1 MRLAHS
7 LVMAAS
13 DQTGASEM
21 TARAAFPP
29 ISRRRAIRDAAIA
42 TLALAAPRMSFAR
55 PEHHTRFP
63 WPFDIDGDG
72 IVSANDR
79 QLIAAAVH
87 TVREGRTRPRGEWD
101 ARLDFLGRGSVD
113 AERLAQFDRLAPALG
128 TQLPPRPITACWHY
142 GWYGPGRRRRE
153 TPTVRYID
161 GDYLSTDRRTEE
173 TFNAVKEEFGISA
186 DILSWID
193 NRNVL
198 RAYDSG
204 YLSAANRERRRF
216 GLLYESQINL
226 DVSGRV
232 NLSRNKPYVGKLL
245 KDFRRMGQWLAEA
258 VGPDGPGLLRVDGR
272 PLIYLF
278 GSHTF
283 GPRDRD
289 LPAVGAALLRAR
301 EEFAEAFGAYPYL
314 VGDESIFPGD
324 SEVALDR
331 RYRARYFDAVTRY
344 HHYDER
350 HVRALGNDSALR
362 MDAAYRDRIVR
373 LERRNMEGFASI
385 DNRYTDNPVLVIPS
399 SAAGF
404 AKSGLPSLRAS
415 RADYEDL
422 IEAMQAL
429 TDEHLES
436 RHRER
441 LHTASLTAPLVLVG
455 SWNEEFEGHALMP
468 AAQSRA
474 LLDRRQDGYDW
485 LYAIKSRYG
494 VAPVA

>member
-1 MRLAHS
+1 MPGLTLAN
-7 LVMAAS
+7 
-13 DQTGASEM
+13 EM
-21 TARAAFPP
+21 TARAEFPP
-29 ISRRRAIRDAAIA
+29 ISRRRAIRDAAFA
-42 TLALAAPRMSFAR
+42 ALALAAPRVSLAR
-55 PEHHTRFP
+55 TERRTRFP

-72 IVSANDR
+72 FVTASDR
-79 QLIAAAVH
+79 QLLAAA
-87 TVREGRTRPRGEWD
+87 TYMVRNSSARAQREWD
-101 ARLDFLGRGSVD
+101 ARLDFLGRGNVG

-128 TQLPPRPITACWHY
+128 TRLPPRPITACWHY

-153 TPTVRYID
+153 LPTMRYID
-161 GDYLSTDRRTEE
+161 GAYLSTDRRTEE

-198 RAYDSG
+198 RAYGSG
-204 YLSAANRERRRF
+204 YLRAANRDRRRF

-226 DVSGRV
+226 EVSGRV
-232 NLSRNKPYVGKLL
+232 NLSRDKPYVGKLL
-245 KDFRRMGQWLAEA
+245 KDFRRMGQWLAES
-258 VGPDGPGLLRVDGR
+258 VGPDGPGLLRIDGR
-272 PLIYLF
+272 PLVYLY

-289 LPAVGAALLRAR
+289 LPAVGAALIRAR

-324 SEVALDR
+324 PEVALNR
-331 RYRARYFDAVTRY
+331 RYRARFFDAITRY

-350 HVRALGNDSALR
+350 HVRALGDGNAVR
-362 MDAAYRDRIVR
+362 MDAAYRDRIVQ
-373 LERRNMEGFASI
+373 LERRNMEGFANISS
-385 DNRYTDNPVLVIPS
+385 RYTDEPVVVVPS

-404 AKSGLPSLRAS
+404 AKRGLPSLRAS
-415 RADYEDL
+415 REDYVGL
-422 IEAMQAL
+422 LEAMQAL
-429 TDEHLES
+429 TDEHLGL

-441 LHTASLTAPLVLVG
+441 LHTARLAAPLVFVG

-468 AAQSRA
+468 AAQNRA
-474 LLDRRQDGYDW
+474 LADRRQDGFDW

>member
-1 MRLAHS
+1 
-7 LVMAAS
+7 
-13 DQTGASEM
+13 M

-29 ISRRRAIRDAAIA
+29 ISRRRAIRDAAFA
-42 TLALAAPRMSFAR
+42 ALALAAPRISYAR
-55 PEHHTRFP
+55 PAHDTRFP

-72 IVSANDR
+72 IISANDR
-79 QLIAAAVH
+79 QLLAAAAH
-87 TVREGRTRPRGEWD
+87 MVRDSRTRPRGEWD
-101 ARLDFLGRGSVD
+101 ARLDFLGRGTVS

-128 TQLPPRPITACWHY
+128 TRLPPRPVIACWHY

-153 TPTVRYID
+153 IPTVRYID
-161 GDYLSTDRRTEE
+161 GTYLSTDRRVEE
-173 TFNAVKEEFGISA
+173 TFNTVKEEFGIDA

-193 NRNVL
+193 NRNLL
-198 RAYDSG
+198 RAYGSG
-204 YLSAANRERRRF
+204 YLSAANRDRRRF

-226 DVSGRV
+226 DISGRV
-232 NLSRNKPYVGKLL
+232 SLARSKPHVGKFL

-258 VGPDGPGLLRVDGR
+258 VGNDGPGLLRVDGR

-324 SEVALDR
+324 SEVALNR
-331 RYRARYFDAVTRY
+331 RYRARFFDAVTRY
-344 HHYDER
+344 HHYDAR
-350 HVRALGNDSALR
+350 HVRALGNDGTVR

-373 LERRNMEGFASI
+373 LERRNMEGFASVT
-385 DNRYTDNPVLVIPS
+385 NRYTDDPVLVIPS

-404 AKSGLPSLRAS
+404 AKGGLPSLRAS
-415 RADYEDL
+415 RQDYVGML
-422 IEAMQAL
+422 EAMQDL
-429 TDEHLES
+429 TDGHLEL

-441 LHTASLTAPLVLVG
+441 LHTARLAAPLVFVG

-468 AAQSRA
+468 SAQNRA
-474 LLDRRQDGYDW
+474 LADRQHDGFDW

-494 VAPVA
+494 VAPVV